1 MPDRQYT
8 YQVRV
13 DASSTQTA
21 ARQVRD
27 AFEREMARTVIG
39 TQAAETAKQQTAIIE
54 AQTQAQVAAV
64 RAASVE
70 AANASKASTALIIEQ
85 ERRKTDAERSG
96 QQTRLVLLRGE
107 TAERQQLAMQRTAIM
122 RTEGEKEVAQTRAQA
137 AVSMEVERQKTAS
150 LKAQLAQQT
159 AEHRAALAQR
169 TTEERAQAAAARQI
183 EREKAAAAKQAE
195 REKVAAS
202 KQAEREKAEAARE
215 TAYIEAQTAR
225 QSAQDVRALQRQLTE
240 AFEQEKKEQVAASKQ
255 AARQEAEAARA
266 AAQAQRA
273 AMATGGGRTLGGALR
288 GIDNFLA
295 LGVGGLA
302 GYGAYQAGQ
311 QLYSA
316 GREGA
321 VQERTSAVLEQ
332 TARRLDVSS
341 QALTNAIL
349 TGSRNTLTQAQAQ
362 QTALQLLSQKWA
374 PQRTDIAADAGL
386 LSQAGRLFSQR
397 YPTSEGQ
404 VQSPAEVQGR
414 LLGYIREGNKELIDQ
429 FGFNN
434 AMVAQAAGVPN
445 ENLTAEDRARGLFKI
460 LAEEVA
466 RLGDTSGMS
475 IDKIEN
481 AEARFTDAMDRI
493 RQALA
498 APVANAA
505 VFAADIVQNAT
516 GNTPAPT
523 LVDTRQT
530 LDLYAQP
537 SDYLFAN
544 DEAKAAAEEFL
555 VVMERYDEAM
565 KRNSDSASGYEGALN
580 LLGQEIVRNGGLT
593 AEQYNRLNELAVRLR
608 LVTEGNDAYSVA
620 MSKVTE
626 EGANTNTEIIA
637 IVGAMENYEAM
648 LVAGQVTMP
657 QYITGLNALAERLG
671 VVAEAA
677 GVAAGAIGAV
687 NGAMAD
693 PGLLARQADALGGAA
708 WNNYIATGQRPP
720 GLAGPLPPTPADRE
734 GAVNRGLGWWGD
746 SAAGWASSNVDDNN
760 LERQKALNEQADQD
774 RRRAEQEAAQNQRAW
789 ESAADK
795 TAKAFEQAAEDAA
808 GAFKDALGKV
818 PGLFGTSSVTEQDMA
833 DAAAGIYQPKADEY
847 LRQLRDEVLNGK
859 DYAGVD
865 LADIA
870 GVAGIDQS
878 LPPETQLRLI
888 ERKWDDSSLFANPDA
903 LRFVNRDAIAAQQA
917 QDAASAT
924 GKQNLY
930 AFLGLGPDTPLTP
943 AQQAAYSQMTGL
955 DTATPT
961 GEVAQQRRIITG
973 ANGQAMALTIPG
985 DASALVPPEG
995 ELKDAAATAKETVAA
1010 EIAKPDNTGASAT
1023 AFLDELLAG
1032 LDPAQIAGETAKT
1045 LQALGTAIFGAV
1057 FTGYESAAS
1066 EAKWSEAVVQGLV
1079 DEVLP
1084 AVLAAIEEQP

>member
-13 DASSTQTA
+13 DASSTQA
-21 ARQVRD
+21 AAKQVRD
-27 AFEREMARTVIG
+27 AFEREMARTTIG
-39 TQAAETAKQQTAIIE
+39 TQAAETAKQQTAIVR

-64 RAASVE
+64 RAASAE
-70 AANASKASTALIIEQ
+70 AANASKASTSLIIEQ

-107 TAERQQLAMQRTAIM
+107 TAERQQLAMQRTSIM

-137 AVSMEVERQKTAS
+137 AVSVEVERQKTAS

-169 TTEERAQAAAARQI
+169 TADKRAQAAEDRRI
-183 EREKAAAAKQAE
+183 EREKVAAARQAE
-195 REKVAAS
+195 REKVAAT
-202 KQAEREKAEAARE
+202 KQAEREKTEAARE
-215 TAYIEAQTAR
+215 TAYIEAQEAR
-225 QSAQDVRALQRQLTE
+225 QSAQEVRRLQKELSE
-240 AFEQEKKEQVAASKQ
+240 AFKQEKKEQAAAAKQ

-266 AAQAQRA
+266 AAQAQRQS
-273 AMATGGGRTLGGALR
+273 MATGGGRTFGGALR

-302 GYGAYQAGQ
+302 GYGAFQAGQ
-311 QLYSA
+311 AAYTA

-321 VQERTSAVLEQ
+321 VQERTSIVLEQ

-349 TGSRNTLTQAQAQ
+349 AGSRNTLTQAQAQ
-362 QTALQLLSQKWA
+362 QTALQLLSQSWA
-374 PQRTDIAADAGL
+374 PQRTDIVGDAGL
-386 LSQAGRLFSQR
+386 LAQAGRLFSQR

-434 AMVAQAAGVPN
+434 AMVAKAAGVPN

-460 LAEEVA
+460 LAEEVT
-466 RLGDTSGMS
+466 RLGETSGTS

-505 VFAADIVQNAT
+505 QGGAFLADRFSVASGTASMSQVRGLLSTEANYQGPDVENWLSALKQYDAALAKNEASARGYEATLLRLGTAIGNNGRLNGVQASELAN
-516 GNTPAPT
+516 
-523 LVDTRQT
+523 VQQR
-530 LDLYAQP
+530 LDLIAQ
-537 SDYLFAN
+537 
-544 DEAKAAAEEFL
+544 
-555 VVMERYDEAM
+555 
-565 KRNSDSASGYEGALN
+565 
-580 LLGQEIVRNGGLT
+580 GQ
-593 AEQYNRLNELAVRLR
+593 
-608 LVTEGNDAYSVA
+608 DAYSRA
-620 MSKVTE
+620 MSITTE
-626 EGANTNTEIIA
+626 EATKQNTEIYA
-637 IVGAMENYEAM
+637 LVVAMTNYEDA
-648 LVAGQVTMP
+648 LLDGELTMP
-657 QYITGLNALAERLG
+657 QYIAGLNALAERLG

-677 GVAAGAIGAV
+677 GLAAGAIDAV
-687 NGAMAD
+687 NVATAD
-693 PGLLARQADALGGAA
+693 PTLLARQADALGGAA

-720 GLAGPLPPTPADRE
+720 GLAGPLPPMPADRE
-734 GAVNRGLGWWGD
+734 GAVNNGLGWWGN
-746 SAAGWASSNVDDNN
+746 AATGWASSNADDNN
-760 LERQKALNEQADQD
+760 LERQKALDEQAKQD
-774 RRRAEQEAAQNQRAW
+774 RQRADQEAAKNQRAW

-847 LRQLRDEVLNGK
+847 LRQLRDEVLNNK
-859 DYAGVD
+859 DYPGVD

-870 GVAGIDQS
+870 GVAGVDQS
-878 LPPETQLRLI
+878 LPRETQLRLI

-903 LRFVNRDAIAAQQA
+903 LRFINRDAIAAQQA
-917 QDAASAT
+917 QDAASAA

-943 AQQAAYSQMTGL
+943 AQQAAYAQMTGL
-955 DTATPT
+955 DTNTPT
-961 GEVAQQRRIITG
+961 GEVAQRRRIITG
-973 ANGQAMALTIPG
+973 ANGQAMGLTIPG
-985 DASALVPPEG
+985 DAAALVPPEG
-995 ELKDAAATAKETVAA
+995 ELKDATATAKETVAA

-1057 FTGYESAAS
+1057 FTGYESAAA